1 MTTNSIGLTIPI
13 PAAQGGTGTVGTG
26 ILDTNGNEVI
36 TYPATASA
44 VNHVEFINAATGVN
58 PQVLARGD
66 DTNIILQLGGKGT
79 GGVAI
84 VGTSTN
90 DDAGATYVGQ
100 MISSTVLFASGV
112 SLTNATNA
120 NVTSILLTAGDW
132 DVWANANM
140 RNTGGGTSNAF
151 AWISD
156 VSVTVPD
163 QAYYTTMT
171 QGTNVYTAMG
181 LIAPSRRYLLSSATT
196 IYLTVQNGFNAGTV
210 VASGGIYARRRR

>member
-79 GGVAI
+79 GGAAI

-90 DDAGATYVGQ
+90 DDAGAAYVGQ
-100 MISSTVLFASGV
+100 QIAATVLTTGAV
-112 SLTNATNA
+112 SLTTDTPA
-120 NVTSILLTAGDW
+120 NVTSISLTAGDW
-132 DVWANANM
+132 DVWGNVYIAGSAAVVTM
-140 RNTGGGTSNAF
+140 YIS
-151 AWISD
+151 WISTT
-156 VSVTVPD
+156 SATVPNLAHTSIIQYTD
-163 QAYYTTMT
+163 GAFNIGTDTPNIRLSLNTTTTVYLSGQATISS
-171 QGTNVYTAMG
+171 GTATACG
-181 LIAPSRRYLLSSATT
+181 NI
-196 IYLTVQNGFNAGTV
+196 F
-210 VASGGIYARRRR
+210 ARRRR